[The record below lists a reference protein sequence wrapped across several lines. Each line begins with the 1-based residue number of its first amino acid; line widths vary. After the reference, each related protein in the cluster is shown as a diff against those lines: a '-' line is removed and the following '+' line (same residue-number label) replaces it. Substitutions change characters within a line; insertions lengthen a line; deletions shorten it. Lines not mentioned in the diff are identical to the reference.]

1 MAIVLAAASFLVVC
15 RRLHEFRQ
23 YLREQRWTIVIV
35 DVLFLAAFAGWAAA
49 RAYDPAISHTEQPM
63 GLRPTQLGY
72 QGRVHAPQDPWLSGH
87 SVSYYY
93 FGYVMHGVLAKVT
106 GVEAAVAYN
115 LAIALLFSLSVVG
128 AFGLVSEMVG
138 IHRRN
143 NGDGREISVAVG
155 LLAALLVVGIG
166 NLQSVA
172 EMVRAWRV
180 GGEGVWSWIG
190 VEGATTAP
198 ETSSWFSQDF
208 WWWWRTTRVIQAAE
222 GGSTPAITEFPSF
235 SFILGDLHP
244 HVMSLPFLIL
254 ALGLGLRT
262 LASGETFGLRW
273 VRENKVAFLA
283 IALCIGGL
291 GFLNSWDLPLGLGL
305 FLGTTLIANHWSGV
319 AWGRDQMKSWGC
331 SPGPWWLR

>member
-1 MAIVLAAASFLVVC
+1 M
-15 RRLHEFRQ
+15 
-23 YLREQRWTIVIV
+23 
-35 DVLFLAAFAGWAAA
+35 
-49 RAYDPAISHTEQPM
+49 
-63 GLRPTQLGY
+63 
-72 QGRVHAPQDPWLSGH
+72 
-87 SVSYYY
+87 SYYY

-138 IHRRN
+138 IHRRR
-143 NGDGREISVAVG
+143 NGDGREIPVAVG

-172 EMVRAWRV
+172 EMVRAWGL
-180 GGEGVWSWIG
+180 GGESVWSWIG

-254 ALGLGLRT
+254 ALALGLRT

-273 VRENKVAFLA
+273 VRDNKVGFAV

-291 GFLNSWDLPLGLGL
+291 GFLNSWDLPLGLGVVPGDDVDRESL
-305 FLGTTLIANHWSGV
+305 VGGGV
-319 AWGRDQMKSWGC
+319 
-331 SPGPWWLR
+331 GP